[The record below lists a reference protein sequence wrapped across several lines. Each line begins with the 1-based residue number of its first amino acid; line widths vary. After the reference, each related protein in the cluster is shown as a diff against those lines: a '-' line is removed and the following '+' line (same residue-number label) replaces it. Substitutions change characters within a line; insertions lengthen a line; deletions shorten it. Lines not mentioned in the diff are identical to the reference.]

1 MATNRKGSRE
11 RVILIVGGIK
21 YEAYRSTFTA
31 YPQTRL
37 GMMFSEE
44 NHAAPHSKN
53 GNGNVYYIDRNGRLF
68 YCILQFY
75 RTVKC
80 AIPIT
85 QKQLD
90 EELEYFMIPHSKKS
104 KLSLRSRT
112 LAAELDNLVD
122 ALKASLNKLALYFQ
136 KRFLMSAHG
145 FNVTLEIS
153 FYPSDRIP
161 HLVTVLPKIIGK
173 SPIPLITPILNER
186 GFGTKAYLIMNRF
199 GDMIGNYLESTFP
212 GLNWNLQWLEQ
223 SSDELRPSPVD
234 TMYRMRM
241 TLCDKFDYED
251 IINNCC
257 LSTVANKDDFCKED
271 LDD

>member
-53 GNGNVYYIDRNGRLF
+53 ENGNVYYIDRNGRLF

-75 RTVKC
+75 RT
-80 AIPIT
+80 
-85 QKQLD
+85 D

-145 FNVTLEIS
+145 
-153 FYPSDRIP
+153 
-161 HLVTVLPKIIGK
+161 K
-173 SPIPLITPILNER
+173 
-186 GFGTKAYLIMNRF
+186 
-199 GDMIGNYLESTFP
+199 YLESTFP
-212 GLNWNLQWLEQ
+212 GLSWHLQWLEQ
-223 SSDELRPSPVD
+223 CSDELHPSSVD

-257 LSTVANKDDFCKED
+257 LSTVATKDDYNKED
-271 LDD
+271 LDDYSKEDLDDYSKEDLDD